1 MISKE
6 KIIEIFFCL
15 SIISVVWLFG
25 SNYNM
30 KGQQEMD
37 HQQSWIIIAFTDI
50 NYLPVTKLWYDR
62 LSKLGYKTQV
72 IITVDEISYKN
83 LTREGKYRCEKG
95 AENVQR
101 SGFKNIV
108 RIKLLT
114 IAKYLGKGQNVFVSD
129 VDTYWNYYFDLN
141 KLSKQF
147 DVIHAYATVWPPSI
161 RKLWGFTLCTC
172 IAGYRANKR
181 TVELF
186 RKLIKRCGKE
196 CSDQEVTNETY
207 ASVYNIKWHNNSAV
221 SLAYNL
227 TIRAFTK
234 DFVTRSEINCHSWIS
249 MG

>member
-1 MISKE
+1 MQNIWV
-6 KIIEIFFCL
+6 
-15 SIISVVWLFG
+15 SVRMF
-25 SNYNM
+25 
-30 KGQQEMD
+30 
-37 HQQSWIIIAFTDI
+37 
-50 NYLPVTKLWYDR
+50 
-62 LSKLGYKTQV
+62 
-72 IITVDEISYKN
+72 
-83 LTREGKYRCEKG
+83 
-95 AENVQR
+95 
-101 SGFKNIV
+101 
-108 RIKLLT
+108 
-114 IAKYLGKGQNVFVSD
+114 FVSD

-161 RKLWGFTLCTC
+161 CKLWGFTLCTC
-172 IAGYRANKR
+172 ITGYRANKR

-186 RKLIKRCGKE
+186 RKLIERCGKE

-249 MG
+249 MGYSIKTIESKLGL